1 MAFLDRILS
10 RASGISDLQQL
21 ADPATLP
28 PDPEILITPPP
39 TPQPV
44 KLRRQARPAP
54 RGAYISDLAAPLLL
68 LSAQDNWT
76 LGDAC
81 AGTHIFGSNGS
92 GKTTGS
98 GQNIAKA
105 FLRAG
110 FGGLV
115 LCAKPDERASWERY
129 ARETGRE
136 DQLIVVS
143 QQAPWR
149 FNFIQY
155 ELGRPGSPTRRVE
168 NLLSTL
174 MNLLEQSGRQQ
185 SGSSNEPFW
194 YQAAELLLRN
204 VLMVL
209 TAARS
214 HYSLFDVQRFID
226 STPQSDRDR
235 ESTEFQAGP
244 CHAYLQEARA
254 AYGKQGRLGDYEVLE
269 NYFLVQF
276 ARLADRTRSS
286 ITITLNTMLQD
297 LQIGTLRDLFSTGT
311 NFFPE
316 DTHEGAIVLM
326 DLPTIQNRAHISAQ
340 TLFKVVWQQA
350 ALRRMD
356 HPRIDRLRPIFLWA
370 DEAHFFAT
378 RADTDYQSI
387 ARAAR
392 ACTVYLTQNLSSYY
406 QRFGSQHPEHA
417 THALLGYL
425 QTQIFHAQSD
435 PNTIRYCQQLFGEE
449 EVIHQNRS
457 TSETKGKN
465 RSFSNNASFS
475 YSSGRSGGT
484 PSRSLTSN
492 YGSGESFGTSTSHT
506 TGFTE
511 SRQVRNSLFASNL
524 TSLKTGSG
532 KDGISGAYVFQT
544 GRRWVNGSTILHAE
558 FDRRKP

>member
-1 MAFLDRILS
+1 MALLDRLLS
-10 RASGISDLQQL
+10 RASGVEPVERP
-21 ADPATLP
+21 ADPTSIP
-28 PDPEILITPPP
+28 PEPSVQSSPPP

-44 KLRRQARPAP
+44 PVRRERRPAP
-54 RGAYISDLAAPLLL
+54 RGAYVAELSAPLLR
-68 LSAQDNWT
+68 LSRADNWT
-76 LGDAC
+76 LGEAC

-98 GQNIAKA
+98 GQSLAKA

-115 LCAKPDERASWERY
+115 LCAKPDERANWERY
-129 ARETGRE
+129 AAETGRCN
-136 DQLIVVS
+136 QLIVI
-143 QQAPWR
+143 APDSDWR

-155 ELGRPGSPTRRVE
+155 ELGRPGGPARRVE

-185 SGSSNEPFW
+185 SGGANDAFW
-194 YQAAELLLRN
+194 YQAAEALLRN
-204 VLMVL
+204 TLLVL

-226 STPQSDRDR
+226 STPQSERDADDPQ
-235 ESTEFQAGP
+235 FQAGP
-244 CHAYLQEARA
+244 CYRYLQEARA
-254 AYGKQGRLGDYEVLE
+254 AYEREGRLADYEVLA

-276 ARLADRTRSS
+276 ARLADLTRSS

-297 LQIGTLRDLFSTGT
+297 LQLGTLRELFCTGT
-311 NFFPE
+311 NVFPE
-316 DTHEGAIVLM
+316 DTHEGAIIVL

-350 ALRRMD
+350 ALRRMENP
-356 HPRIDRLRPIFLWA
+356 HIARLRPVFLWA

-387 ARAAR
+387 ARAAK
-392 ACTVYLTQNLSSYY
+392 ACTVYLTQNLSAYY
-406 QRFGSQHPEHA
+406 QRFGAQNPEHA

-425 QTQIFHAQSD
+425 QTQIFHAQAD
-435 PNTIRYCQQLFGEE
+435 PNTMRYCQQLFGEE
-449 EVIHQNRS
+449 EVVHYNRS
-457 TSETKGKN
+457 ISETTGRNRSHSSNHSTGVQSGGNSSSATSTFGHGESWGTSE
-465 RSFSNNASFS
+465 SV
-475 YSSGRSGGT
+475 
-484 PSRSLTSN
+484 
-492 YGSGESFGTSTSHT
+492 T

-511 SRQVRNSLFASNL
+511 SRQVRQSLFASQL
-524 TSLKTGSG
+524 TSLKTGAD

-544 GRRWVNGSTILHAE
+544 GRRWANGSTILYAE

>member
-21 ADPATLP
+21 TDPATLP
-28 PDPEILITPPP
+28 PGPEIQITPPP

-44 KLRRQARPAP
+44 KLRRDAKPVP
-54 RGAYISDLAAPLLL
+54 RGAYLCDLAAPLVT
-68 LSAQDNWT
+68 LSAKDNWT

-98 GQNIAKA
+98 GQSLAKA

-115 LCAKPDERASWERY
+115 LCAKPDERANWQRY

-136 DQLIVVS
+136 HQLIVVS
-143 QQAPWR
+143 QQANWR

-155 ELGRPGSPTRRVE
+155 ELQRPGSPTRRVE

-244 CHAYLQEARA
+244 CNTYLQEAKA
-254 AYGKQGRLGDYEVLE
+254 AYIKQGRVSDYEVLE

-356 HPRIDRLRPIFLWA
+356 HPQIDRIRPIFLWA

-449 EVIHQNRS
+449 EVIHYNRS
-457 TSETKGKN
+457 VSDTTGKN
-465 RSFSNNASFS
+465 RSLSTNSSFGWNVGHS
-475 YSSGRSGGT
+475 GGSKSHSVSGSSGSA
-484 PSRSLTSN
+484 
-492 YGSGESFGTSTSHT
+492 ESFGTSDSHT

-511 SRQVRNSLFASNL
+511 SRQVRNSLFASHL
-524 TSLKTGSG
+524 TSLKTGAG

-544 GRRWVNGSTILHAE
+544 GRRWGNQSTILQAE
-558 FDRRKP
+558 FSRHKA

>member
-1 MAFLDRILS
+1 MALLDRLLS
-10 RASGISDLQQL
+10 RASGVDPVERP
-21 ADPATLP
+21 ADPKTIP
-28 PDPEILITPPP
+28 PQPAVHAPPPP

-44 KLRRQARPAP
+44 PARRDRRLAP
-54 RGAYISDLAAPLLL
+54 RGAYVSDLSAPLLRF
-68 LSAQDNWT
+68 SQADDWT
-76 LGDAC
+76 LRDAC

-98 GQNIAKA
+98 GQSLAKA

-115 LCAKPDERASWERY
+115 LCAKPDERANWERY
-129 ARETGRE
+129 AAETGRS
-136 DQLIVVS
+136 DQLIVIS
-143 QQAPWR
+143 PDADWR

-155 ELGRPGSPTRRVE
+155 ELGRPGGPARRVE

-174 MNLLEQSGRQQ
+174 MNLVEQSGRQQ
-185 SGSSNEPFW
+185 TGGSQDAFW
-194 YQAAELLLRN
+194 YQAAEALLRN
-204 VLMVL
+204 TLLVL

-214 HYSLFDVQRFID
+214 HYALFDVQRFID
-226 STPQSDRDR
+226 STPQSEAGAEDPQ
-235 ESTEFQAGP
+235 FQSGP
-244 CHAYLQEARA
+244 CYGYLQEAKA
-254 AYGKQGRLGDYEVLE
+254 AYAREGRLNDYEVLE

-297 LQIGTLRDLFSTGT
+297 LQLGTLRELFSTGT
-311 NFFPE
+311 NVFPE
-316 DTHEGAIVLM
+316 DTHEGAIIVM

-350 ALRRMD
+350 ALRRMENP
-356 HPRIDRLRPIFLWA
+356 HIERMRPIFLWA

-387 ARAAR
+387 ARAAK
-392 ACTVYLTQNLSSYY
+392 ACTVYLTQNLSAYY
-406 QRFGSQHPEHA
+406 QRFGAQNPEHA

-425 QTQIFHAQSD
+425 QTQIFHAQAD

-449 EVIHQNRS
+449 EVIHYNRS
-457 TSETKGKN
+457 ISETTGTNRSHSRNQSTGVQSGGSQSSATSSFGHGDSWGTSE
-465 RSFSNNASFS
+465 
-475 YSSGRSGGT
+475 
-484 PSRSLTSN
+484 
-492 YGSGESFGTSTSHT
+492 STT

-511 SRQVRNSLFASNL
+511 SRQVRQSLFASQL
-524 TSLKTGSG
+524 TSLKTGAG

-544 GRRWVNGSTILHAE
+544 GRRWANGSTILYAE

>member
-1 MAFLDRILS
+1 MSFLDDLLY
-10 RASGISDLQQL
+10 RASGL
-21 ADPATLP
+21 AEPPRPDPSLP
-28 PDPEILITPPP
+28 PHPEVRITPPS

-44 KLRRQARPAP
+44 AVHKRPVAAP
-54 RGAYISDLAAPLLL
+54 RSAYLSDMSSPLLM
-68 LSAQDNWT
+68 LSRRDAWT
-76 LGDAC
+76 LRDAC
-81 AGTHIFGSNGS
+81 AGTHIFGSNAS

-98 GQNIAKA
+98 GQSIAKA

-115 LCAKPDERASWERY
+115 LCAKPDERANWERY
-129 ARETGRE
+129 AKETGRS

-143 QQAPWR
+143 PQTDWR

-168 NLLSTL
+168 NLLSTF

-185 SGSSNEPFW
+185 SQASQEPFW
-194 YQAAELLLRN
+194 QQAAELLLRN
-204 VLMVL
+204 TLMVL

-214 HYSLFDVQRFID
+214 HYSLMDVQRFID
-226 STPQSDRDR
+226 STPQSDKDTQS
-235 ESTEFQAGP
+235 EAFQQAA
-244 CHAYLQEARA
+244 CYRYLQEAKA
-254 AYGKQGRLGDYEVLE
+254 AYTKQGRQADYEVLE

-297 LQIGTLRDLFSTGT
+297 LQIGTLRELFSTGT

-316 DTHEGAIVLM
+316 DTHEGAIIIL

-356 HPRIDRLRPIFLWA
+356 HPNIDRLRPIFLWA

-387 ARAAR
+387 TRAAR
-392 ACTVYLTQNLSSYY
+392 ACTVYLTQNLSAYY
-406 QRFGSQHPEHA
+406 QRFGAQHPEHA
-417 THALLGYL
+417 THAFLGYL

-435 PNTIRYCQQLFGEE
+435 VNTIRYCQQLFGEV
-449 EVIHQNRS
+449 EVTRYNRKFSQSKGKSRTRSSNHSSGASFSTGPHLHQSRTHSFNS
-457 TSETKGKN
+457 GSSDSWGTSETVSEGWQEN
-465 RSFSNNASFS
+465 
-475 YSSGRSGGT
+475 T
-484 PSRSLTSN
+484 
-492 YGSGESFGTSTSHT
+492 
-506 TGFTE
+506 
-511 SRQVRNSLFASNL
+511 QVRNSLFASDM
-524 TSLKTGSG
+524 TALKTGAER
-532 KDGISGAYVFQT
+532 DGISGAFVFQT
-544 GRRWVNGSTILHAE
+544 GRRWANDSTILYAE
-558 FDRRKP
+558 FSRLRS